1 MKIYFSNKTY
11 LNISNFSQDYHYG
24 IKHISFSFQKNTNI
38 FSDLMT
44 FFTNKNN
51 LQDIYLINEQNEVL
65 FYSNEIK
72 YLYSLNIDQQKDV
85 CYYHVILSSKNEK
98 ER

>member
-1 MKIYFSNKTY
+1 
-11 LNISNFSQDYHYG
+11 
-24 IKHISFSFQKNTNI
+24 
-38 FSDLMT
+38 MT

>member
-1 MKIYFSNKTY
+1 MI
-11 LNISNFSQDYHYG
+11 
-24 IKHISFSFQKNTNI
+24 
-38 FSDLMT
+38 

-51 LQDIYLINEQNEVL
+51 LQDIYLVNEQNEII